1 VSDVEQG
8 VFVTRVLA
16 GPEQPIQSI
25 IRAVQ
30 QNVRLTSLPDS
41 AEAKMAAEV
50 AGNVA
55 QTQFSSQ
62 KSRLDRLLPE
72 DMSALSQKLPGQEVE
87 FAFYDLLKIGDA
99 QLEQIA
105 QTSRMYYQYL
115 ERLYVP

>member
-1 VSDVEQG
+1 LAQADGDSADGSLSDQVTDKYLRDYAYLWQELLDDISIRPVSDVEQG

-72 DMSALSQKLPGQEVE
+72 DM
-87 FAFYDLLKIGDA
+87 
-99 QLEQIA
+99 
-105 QTSRMYYQYL
+105 
-115 ERLYVP
+115 